1 MPINTP
7 LLKRMLKR
15 TVSGGALDIK
25 TLASK
30 TWTLCPAEQAHTP
43 PAIHLPG
50 EIDRIQGLSPWRE
63 RNSELGLIAGGKI
76 DHAASQAHL
85 VENVELVGAW
95 LYKGAAAAQPGY
107 GKREWL
113 LRNPPPV
120 QRLAET
126 HLVTASTGSHFFGN
140 LMLDDYPLALLPEAG
155 AHRTLMLTQAYPHDL
170 SYRQMLGLP
179 RDAPLE
185 RARIGKLILYTDF
198 AQNSLK
204 ASRYET
210 LRANLHT
217 HARRATQPSAG
228 VYLRRGRTGELR
240 LLENETQ
247 IEEILAGMGFDIV
260 DPMALTAKEISSRTL
275 DAPLVVAVEGSHLS
289 HAIYTAAR
297 DAAFVVLQPPT
308 RFAMAYKEYTDRV
321 GMRFAFL
328 VGERAAEG
336 FTVAPDHLLRLLDLV
351 TTERAKAA
359 SSG

>member
-1 MPINTP
+1 MMRINAV
-7 LLKRMLKR
+7 LLGRMVRRVFSRRAPDIR
-15 TVSGGALDIK
+15 TL
-25 TLASK
+25 TSK
-30 TWTLCPAEQAHTP
+30 TWTLCPAEEAHTP

-50 EIDRIQGLSPWRE
+50 EVDRIQGLSPWRE
-63 RNSELGLIAGGKI
+63 RNSELGLIAGGKTN
-76 DHAASQAHL
+76 HAASRAHL

-113 LRNPPPV
+113 LRNPRPV
-120 QRLAET
+120 ERLAET

-140 LMLDDYPLALLPEAG
+140 LMLDDYPLALLPESG

-170 SYRQMLGLP
+170 PYRQMLGLP
-179 RDAPLE
+179 HDAPVE

-217 HARRATQPSAG
+217 NVQRSTPPSAG
-228 VYLRRGRTGELR
+228 AYLRRGRTGELR
-240 LLENETQ
+240 LLENEAQ
-247 IEEILAGMGFDIV
+247 IERMLAKMGFEII
-260 DPMALTAKEISSRTL
+260 DPMALGAVEIAGRML

-289 HAIYTAAR
+289 HAIYSAAP
-297 DAAFVVLQPPT
+297 DAVFVVLQPPT

-328 VGERAAEG
+328 VGAQAAEG
-336 FTVAPDHLLRLLDLV
+336 FTVEPDHLLRLLDLV
-351 TTERAKAA
+351 TTERSRAA
-359 SSG
+359 S